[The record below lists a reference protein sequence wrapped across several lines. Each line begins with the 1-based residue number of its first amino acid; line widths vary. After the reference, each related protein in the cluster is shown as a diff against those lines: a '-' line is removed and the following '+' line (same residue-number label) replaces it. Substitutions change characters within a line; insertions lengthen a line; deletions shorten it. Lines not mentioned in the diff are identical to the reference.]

1 MVMTLEAWRDRIA
14 ELRELAQSTTDSHRK
29 QRYLELVERWEEF
42 AHELEHA
49 RDDERV
55 RIDA

>member
-1 MVMTLEAWRDRIA
+1 MTLEVWRDRIA
-14 ELRELAQSTTDSHRK
+14 ELRELAASTTDVHRK

-42 AHELEHA
+42 AHALEHA

-55 RIDA
+55 RIGA

>member
-1 MVMTLEAWRDRIA
+1 MLMTLEAWRDRIE
-14 ELRELAQSTTDSHRK
+14 ELRELAASTTDLHRK
-29 QRYLELVERWEEF
+29 QRYLELIERWEEF

-55 RIDA
+55 RIGA